1 MNRLTVLTK
10 TMKTLSMLKPSVA
23 KVEAPDLRTLVCAG
37 ALGAL
42 LISVPLPLLA
52 EDNAEDTTSEEQAS
66 PKTRETAPLG
76 EAVERQLPLYVDY
89 QTWVQDPSRYEQN
102 LGDRIETQTEE
113 VENLKTIK
121 LTNVVPP
128 IRYQSGVS
136 EIPAEYVERLRG
148 VLDSMKG
155 RLNVRLHFVG
165 HSDNVPLFGALRARL
180 GDNIGLSRERAG
192 AAAEYFQVALD
203 LPPESIS
210 YEGMGETQPLASNDT
225 NAGRAENRR
234 VEVEVWYDEIEKKTV
249 EKEVVVEEKL
259 NRVKVCRV
267 ETVCKLTYKEG
278 HSRRTRV
285 KNLVPPLHFNE
296 ESAELPESFLR
307 HISQTLEN
315 LSNKQNVT
323 IRLIGYTDNATIT
336 GRDARIYGTH
346 EGLSKARA
354 RRALL
359 SLQDALSLPS
369 TMLES
374 TGKGSSNPIA
384 SNEAESGRALN
395 RRIEVEFWYDD
406 ILQSLS
412 NEPQMC
418 PEEAGAETVTRTYD
432 PPSGPI
438 SPVIYKQG
446 KPVIS
451 DGYAARLAGILDDV
465 KDKTNVRVRFIGY
478 TSNKRLDRRTAMV
491 YGDDVGL
498 STARARR
505 VMEMVSEQLKLSEE
519 QTEFEGRG
527 HVQTDDVV
535 NAGFVESDV
544 SRVDVEVVY
553 DELAVLDDL
562 DGVDIQ
568 RLTREVDI
576 ANPYALN
583 LMRISVDGK
592 AIDDPLKSSA
602 DVQRCTDVALE
613 QADIQ
618 FKFDNLEIKPRLNVT
633 AWPNTVAW
641 QDNPETEGPDNL
653 VRFRAYSNYPAY
665 LEKAE
670 VRIFA
675 LGKSVRDEPLAV
687 VELPVN
693 GDGEWQV
700 DLGEQATSATDLRY
714 LLRVYDKDG
723 HYDETAPQ
731 TLWVVKNITAD
742 DLADKKDE
750 YLAPAEELK
759 VGYGENRLVRSEI
772 PLNGGTIR
780 VYGSEIPEGR
790 EVFVA
795 GRSVPV
801 ATEGE
806 FAVEEILPPGLHTV
820 EVAVIDNEG
829 NGDLFLR
836 DLELEKNDWFYVGVA
851 DVTASYGETDGPAK
865 LVTDDEYYDD
875 KFNLYGRLAY
885 YTRGKFGDNWLLTSS
900 ADTLDGPVDDLFSG
914 FMDKSPDALFRRIDP
929 DYYFPTYGDDS
940 TVEDGAPTLGKFYLK
955 VQRDDDY
962 GMWGNFHTSYLDTT
976 LAQVDRSLYG
986 GKLHYESAGVTS
998 FGEQR
1003 LMLDGFVADPGTIA
1017 GRDEF
1022 RGTGGSLYYLR
1033 HLDVLEGSD
1042 RVRVE
1047 VRDKDSGI
1055 VLAVKNLVPGID
1067 YDIDYLQGRVMLNE
1081 PLSPTMADELLVSTD
1096 AGSGNDVFL
1105 VARYE
1110 YTFSFEE
1117 TSDLSQ
1123 GGRMHYWFGDHVKLG
1138 LTGSNSNEEGNSDL
1152 GSVDLTLRKSAQTWV
1167 KTEFASTDGTDNS
1180 TFFSTDGGFNFAGVS
1195 NGALPGEDISAD
1207 ANRVDASVGFRDVW
1221 DKAWDGT
1228 MSAYR
1233 QDVEAGYSAPGQITA
1248 KDTEQVGATL
1258 QVPVTERTDVTV
1270 KVDSLEQE
1278 QGLETSAAEL
1288 NVAQRLNEQWQVS
1301 AGVRQE
1307 KREDKSVVVPL
1318 TQVEGDR
1325 TDVVV
1330 RGDYDSLDR
1339 WAAYGYAQGTAS
1351 KDGNQEDNAR
1361 LGAGGE
1367 LRLTDRWRTNG
1378 EVSGGDLGVG
1388 AQAGTEFLVSDRSNL
1403 YLNYALENERSDNG
1417 VRARRGNMATG
1428 VRSRYSDTTSV
1439 YLEER
1444 YTHGDVPTGLTHATG
1459 IDIAPND
1466 RWNYGASLDFGTLRD
1481 RQTGAE
1487 QERQA
1492 FGAKVG
1498 YGHNAVQMASVFEY
1512 RIDTLEAAD
1521 LSDSERKTWLT
1532 KNSLKYQFTPD
1543 WRLIGRLNYS
1553 DSQSSLGDFYD
1564 GRFIEAIFGY
1574 GYRPVYNDR
1583 LNVLAKYT
1591 YFYNLPT
1598 ADQVT
1603 VNNTST
1609 EFIQKSHILSVDAI
1623 YDLTRRWSIGGKYAY
1638 RLGQISQDR
1647 EDPEFFDSRASLYV
1661 ARIDWHFI
1669 RKWDATLEGRLL
1681 DLPDAEDSKSGV
1693 LTAIYRHLN
1702 DNVKFGVGYNFSTFS
1717 DDLTDLDYDHE
1728 GAFINLVGKI

>member
-10 TMKTLSMLKPSVA
+10 TMKRLSMKMASPRAIGAPGRAGVLTVLIMGTALPLQA
-23 KVEAPDLRTLVCAG
+23 EQIAAPQTEQALPAPDVRVTP
-37 ALGAL
+37 
-42 LISVPLPLLA
+42 S
-52 EDNAEDTTSEEQAS
+52 
-66 PKTRETAPLG
+66 LG
-76 EAVERQLPLYVDY
+76 EAVERQLPLYMDY

-102 LGDRIETQTEE
+102 LGDRIETVTED
-113 VENLKTIK
+113 VENLRTIK
-121 LTNVVPP
+121 LTDVVPP

-136 EIPAEYVERLRG
+136 EIPASYVERLRA
-148 VLDSMKG
+148 VLENMRG

-180 GDNIGLSRERAG
+180 GDNTGLSRERAG

-210 YEGMGETQPLASNDT
+210 YEGMGESQPLASNDT
-225 NAGRAENRR
+225 SAGRAENRR
-234 VEVEVWYDEIEKKTV
+234 VEVEVWYDEVEQSTV

-278 HSRRTRV
+278 HSKRTRV
-285 KNLVPPLHFNE
+285 KNLVPPLHFND
-296 ESAELPESFLR
+296 ESVEISASFQN
-307 HISQTLEN
+307 HIRQVLEN
-315 LSNKQNVT
+315 LANKQNVT
-323 IRLIGYTDNATIT
+323 LRLIGYTDNAVIT

-359 SLQDALSLPS
+359 ALQDALGLPS
-369 TMLES
+369 SMLES

-384 SNEAESGRALN
+384 SNESESGRALN
-395 RRIEVEFWYDD
+395 RRVEVEFWYDD

-412 NEPQMC
+412 GEPQMC
-418 PEEAGAETVTRTYD
+418 PEDAGAETVTRTYD

-438 SPVIYKQG
+438 APVIYKQG
-446 KPVIS
+446 NPDIPE
-451 DGYAARLAGILDDV
+451 GYMTRLSGILADV
-465 KDKTNVRVRFIGY
+465 QDKTNVRLRFIGY
-478 TSNKRLDRRTAMV
+478 TSNERLDRRTAMV

-505 VMEMVSEQLKLSEE
+505 VMEAVSEQLKLTEE
-519 QTEFEGRG
+519 QTEWEGRG

-562 DGVDIQ
+562 EGVDIQ

-613 QADIQ
+613 KADIQ

-633 AWPNTVAW
+633 AWPNTVMRE
-641 QDNPETEGPDNL
+641 DNPDTEGPDNL
-653 VRFRAYSNYPAY
+653 VQFRAYSNYPAY

-670 VRIFA
+670 VRLFE

-687 VELPVN
+687 IELPVN
-693 GDGEWQV
+693 GDAEWQV
-700 DLGEQATSATDLRY
+700 ELDESITSNTDLRY
-714 LLRVYDKDG
+714 LLRVYDSEG
-723 HYDETAPQ
+723 RYDETAPQ
-731 TLWVVKNITAD
+731 TLWVVNSLTAD

-750 YLAPAEELK
+750 YLSPDEELK

-772 PLNGGTIR
+772 PLDGGTIR

-851 DVTASYGETDGPAK
+851 DVTASYGETTGPAK

-885 YTRGKFGDNWLLTSS
+885 YTRGKFGDNWQLTSS

-940 TVEDGAPTLGKFYLK
+940 TVEDGAPTLGKFYLR

-986 GKLHYESAGVTS
+986 GKLHYESDSVTS

-1003 LMLDGFVADPGTIA
+1003 LLVDGFVADPGTLA

-1047 VRDKDSGI
+1047 VRDKASGM

-1067 YDIDYLQGRVMLNE
+1067 YDIDYLQGRLMLNE
-1081 PLSPTMADELLVSTD
+1081 PLSPSMADELLVSTD
-1096 AGSGNDVFL
+1096 AGSDNDVFL

-1138 LTGSNSNEEGNSDL
+1138 LTANNTSEEGSSDL
-1152 GSVDLTLRKSAQTWV
+1152 GSVDLTLRKNARTWL
-1167 KTEFASTDGTDNS
+1167 KTEFASSEGTDTS
-1180 TFFSTDGGFNFAGVS
+1180 TFFSTDGGYNFDGVS

-1207 ANRVDASVGFRDVW
+1207 ANRVDASVGFRDIW
-1221 DKAWDGT
+1221 DKSVDGNMT
-1228 MSAYR
+1228 VYR
-1233 QDVEAGYSAPGQITA
+1233 QEVEAGYSAPGQITA
-1248 KDTEQVGATL
+1248 KDTEQQGGSL
-1258 QVPVTERTDVTV
+1258 HVPVTKSTSVTV
-1270 KVDSLEQE
+1270 KADSLEQE
-1278 QGLETSAAEL
+1278 QGLDTSAAEL
-1288 NVAQRLNEQWQVS
+1288 NVTQRLNAQWQVS

-1307 KREDKSVVVPL
+1307 QREDNSPVVPL
-1318 TQVEGDR
+1318 TQIEGDR

-1330 RGDYDSLDR
+1330 RGDYDSLGR
-1339 WAAYGYAQGTAS
+1339 WAAYGYAQDTAS
-1351 KDGNQEDNAR
+1351 SNGTQEDNAR

-1367 LRLTDRWRTNG
+1367 VRISDRWRTNG

-1388 AQAGTEFLVSDRSNL
+1388 AQAGTEFQVSDRSNL

-1487 QERQA
+1487 QERRA
-1492 FGAKVG
+1492 IGAKVG
-1498 YGHNAVQMASVFEY
+1498 YGYKTVQMASVLEY
-1512 RIDTLEAAD
+1512 RIDKLEAED
-1521 LSDSERKTWLT
+1521 LSHSERKTWLT

-1553 DSQSSLGDFYD
+1553 DSISSQGDFYD

-1647 EDPEFFDSRASLYV
+1647 DDPEFFDSRASLYV

-1681 DLPDAEDSKSGV
+1681 DLPDAEDSRSGV

-1702 DNVKFGVGYNFSTFS
+1702 DNIKFGVGYNFSSFS

>member
-1 MNRLTVLTK
+1 MNRLTVLTTK
-10 TMKTLSMLKPSVA
+10 MKTLSL
-23 KVEAPDLRTLVCAG
+23 LVAG
-37 ALGAL
+37 A
-42 LISVPLPLLA
+42 PLLRKTLGISALGLAVGLSAPLQAQEATEEAAA
-52 EDNAEDTTSEEQAS
+52 EKPAKAQV
-66 PKTRETAPLG
+66 RETAPLG
-76 EAVERQLPLYVDY
+76 EAVERQLPLYMDY

-148 VLDSMKG
+148 VLDGMKG

-180 GDNIGLSRERAG
+180 GDNTGLSRERAG

-210 YEGMGETQPLASNDT
+210 YEGMGESQPLASNDSA
-225 NAGRAENRR
+225 AGRAENRR
-234 VEVEVWYDEIEKKTV
+234 VEVEVWYDEVEKKTV
-249 EKEVVVEEKL
+249 EKDVVVEEKL

-267 ETVCKLTYKEG
+267 ETVCKLTYQEG
-278 HSRRTRV
+278 HSKRTRV
-285 KNLVPPLHFNE
+285 KNLVPPLHFND
-296 ESAELPESFLR
+296 ESVEIPESFQR
-307 HISQTLEN
+307 HIQQALEN
-315 LSNKQNVT
+315 LADKDNVV

-359 SLQDALSLPS
+359 ALQDALSLPS

-395 RRIEVEFWYDD
+395 RRVEVEFWYDD

-412 NEPQMC
+412 SEPQMC

-432 PPSGPI
+432 PPSGAI
-438 SPVIYKQG
+438 RPVIYKQG
-446 KPVIS
+446 DPVIA
-451 DGYAARLAGILDDV
+451 DGYMARLASILEDV
-465 KDKTNVRVRFIGY
+465 KDKSNVRLRFIGY
-478 TSNKRLDRRTAMV
+478 TSNERLDRRTAMV

-505 VMEMVSEQLKLSEE
+505 VMEAVSQQLKLTEE

-527 HVQTDDVV
+527 HVQSDDVV

-562 DGVDIQ
+562 EGVDIQ
-568 RLTREVDI
+568 RLTREVDM

-613 QADIQ
+613 DTDIQ
-618 FKFDNLEIKPRLNVT
+618 FKFDNLEIKPRLNVS
-633 AWPNTVAW
+633 AWPNTVAG
-641 QDNPETEGPDNL
+641 QDNPQTEGPDNL
-653 VRFRAYSNYPAY
+653 VQFRAYSNYPAY
-665 LEKAE
+665 LDKAE
-670 VRIFA
+670 VRIFE

-693 GDGEWQV
+693 GDGEWLV
-700 DLGEQATSATDLRY
+700 ELGEKTSGTDLRY
-714 LLRVYDKDG
+714 LLRVYDKEG
-723 HYDETAPQ
+723 RYDETSPQ
-731 TLWVVKNITAD
+731 TLWVVDEVTPE

-750 YLAPAEELK
+750 YLTPDEELK

-780 VYGSEIPEGR
+780 VYGNAIPEGR

-829 NGDLFLR
+829 NGELFLR

-851 DVTASYGETDGPAK
+851 DVTASYGDTDGPAK
-865 LVTDDEYYDD
+865 LVTGDDYYDD
-875 KFNLYGRLAY
+875 KFNLYGRLAF
-885 YTRGKFGDNWLLTSS
+885 YTRGKFGEDWQLTSS
-900 ADTLDGPVDDLFSG
+900 ADTLDGPVEDLFTG
-914 FMDKSPDALFRRIDP
+914 FMDKSPDAMFRRIDP

-1003 LMLDGFVADPGTIA
+1003 FMIDGFVADPGTIA

-1055 VLAVKNLVPGID
+1055 VLAVKNLVPGVD

-1081 PLSPTMADELLVSTD
+1081 PLSPKMADELLVSTD

-1138 LTGSNSNEEGNSDL
+1138 VTGSNSSEEASSDL
-1152 GSVDLTLRKSAQTWV
+1152 GSVDLTLRKSARTWV
-1167 KTEFASTDGTDNS
+1167 KTEFATSEGSDDS
-1180 TFFSTDGGFNFAGVS
+1180 TFFSTDGGYNFAGVS
-1195 NGALPGEDISAD
+1195 NGALPGEDITAD

-1221 DKAWDGT
+1221 DKAVDGNVT
-1228 MSAYR
+1228 AYR
-1233 QDVEAGYSAPGQITA
+1233 QEVEAGYSAPGQITA

-1258 QVPVTERTDVTV
+1258 QMPVTKSTDVTV

-1288 NVAQRLNEQWQVS
+1288 NVGQRLNEQWRVS
-1301 AGVRQE
+1301 TGVRQE
-1307 KREDKSVVVPL
+1307 KREDNSVVVPL

-1325 TDVVV
+1325 TDVVL
-1330 RGDYDSLDR
+1330 RGDYDSLKR
-1339 WAAYGYAQGTAS
+1339 WAAYGYAQSTAS
-1351 KDGNQEDNAR
+1351 KDGNQEDNGR
-1361 LGAGGE
+1361 VGAGGE

-1388 AQAGTEFLVSDRSNL
+1388 AEAGTEFQVSDRSNL

-1417 VRARRGNMATG
+1417 VRARRGDMATG

-1444 YTHGDVPTGLTHATG
+1444 YSHGDVPTGLTHATG
-1459 IDIAPND
+1459 VDIAPND
-1466 RWNYGASLDFGTLRD
+1466 RWNYGATLDFGTLRD

-1492 FGAKVG
+1492 YGFKVG
-1498 YGHNAVQMASVFEY
+1498 YGHNAVQMASILEY
-1512 RIDTLEAAD
+1512 RIDKMEAAN

-1553 DSQSSLGDFYD
+1553 DSDSSLGDFYD

-1603 VNNTST
+1603 LNNTSA
-1609 EFIQKSHILSVDAI
+1609 EFIQKSHILSLDAI

-1647 EDPEFFDSRASLYV
+1647 ADPEFFDSRASLYV
-1661 ARIDWHFI
+1661 ARVDWHFI

-1681 DLPDAEDSKSGV
+1681 DLPDAEDSKSGM
-1693 LTAIYRHLN
+1693 LAAIYRHLN
-1702 DNVKFGVGYNFSTFS
+1702 DNLKLGVGYNFSTFS

>member
-10 TMKTLSMLKPSVA
+10 TMKRLSMKMASPRAIGAPGRAGVLTVLIMGTALPLQA
-23 KVEAPDLRTLVCAG
+23 EQIAAPQTEQALPAPDVRVTP
-37 ALGAL
+37 
-42 LISVPLPLLA
+42 S
-52 EDNAEDTTSEEQAS
+52 
-66 PKTRETAPLG
+66 LG
-76 EAVERQLPLYVDY
+76 EAVERQLPLYMDY

-102 LGDRIETQTEE
+102 LGDRIETVTED
-113 VENLKTIK
+113 VENLRTIK
-121 LTNVVPP
+121 LTDVVPP

-136 EIPAEYVERLRG
+136 EIPASYVERLRA
-148 VLDSMKG
+148 VLENMRG

-180 GDNIGLSRERAG
+180 GDNTGLSRERAG

-210 YEGMGETQPLASNDT
+210 YEGMGESQPLASNDT
-225 NAGRAENRR
+225 SAGRAENRR
-234 VEVEVWYDEIEKKTV
+234 VEVEVWYDEVEQNTV

-278 HSRRTRV
+278 HSKRTRV
-285 KNLVPPLHFNE
+285 KNLVPPLHFND
-296 ESAELPESFLR
+296 ESVEIPASFQN
-307 HISQTLEN
+307 HIRQALEN
-315 LSNKQNVT
+315 LANKQNVT
-323 IRLIGYTDNATIT
+323 LRLIGYTDNAVIT

-359 SLQDALSLPS
+359 ALQDALGLPS
-369 TMLES
+369 SMLES

-384 SNEAESGRALN
+384 SNESESGRALN
-395 RRIEVEFWYDD
+395 RRVEVEFWYDD

-412 NEPQMC
+412 GEPQMC
-418 PEEAGAETVTRTYD
+418 PEDAGAETVTRTYD

-438 SPVIYKQG
+438 APVIYKQG
-446 KPVIS
+446 NPDIPE
-451 DGYAARLAGILDDV
+451 GYMTRLSGILADV
-465 KDKTNVRVRFIGY
+465 QDKTNVRLRFIGY
-478 TSNKRLDRRTAMV
+478 TSNERLDRRTAMV

-505 VMEMVSEQLKLSEE
+505 VMEAVSEQLKLTEE
-519 QTEFEGRG
+519 QTEWEGRG

-562 DGVDIQ
+562 EGVDIQ

-613 QADIQ
+613 KADIQ

-633 AWPNTVAW
+633 AWPNTVMRE
-641 QDNPETEGPDNL
+641 DNPDTEGPDNL
-653 VRFRAYSNYPAY
+653 VQFRAYSNYPAY

-670 VRIFA
+670 VRLFE

-687 VELPVN
+687 IELPVN
-693 GDGEWQV
+693 GDAEWQV
-700 DLGEQATSATDLRY
+700 ELDESITSNTDLRY
-714 LLRVYDKDG
+714 LLRVYDSEG
-723 HYDETAPQ
+723 RYDETAPQ
-731 TLWVVKNITAD
+731 TLWVVNSLTAD

-750 YLAPAEELK
+750 YLSPDEELK

-772 PLNGGTIR
+772 PLDGGTIR

-851 DVTASYGETDGPAK
+851 DVTASYGETTGPAK

-885 YTRGKFGDNWLLTSS
+885 YTRGKFGDNWQLTSS

-940 TVEDGAPTLGKFYLK
+940 TVEDGAPTLGKFYLR

-986 GKLHYESAGVTS
+986 GKLHYESDSVTS

-1003 LMLDGFVADPGTIA
+1003 LLVDGFVADPGTLA

-1047 VRDKDSGI
+1047 VRDKASGM

-1067 YDIDYLQGRVMLNE
+1067 YDIDYLQGRLMLNE
-1081 PLSPTMADELLVSTD
+1081 PLSPSMADELLVSTD
-1096 AGSGNDVFL
+1096 AGSDNDVFL

-1138 LTGSNSNEEGNSDL
+1138 LTANNTSEEGSSDL
-1152 GSVDLTLRKSAQTWV
+1152 GSVDLTLRKNARTWL
-1167 KTEFASTDGTDNS
+1167 KTEFASSEGTDTS
-1180 TFFSTDGGFNFAGVS
+1180 TFFSTDGGYNFDGVS

-1207 ANRVDASVGFRDVW
+1207 ANRVDASVGFRDIW
-1221 DKAWDGT
+1221 DKSVDGNMT
-1228 MSAYR
+1228 VYR
-1233 QDVEAGYSAPGQITA
+1233 QEVEAGYSAPGQITA
-1248 KDTEQVGATL
+1248 KDTEQQGGSL
-1258 QVPVTERTDVTV
+1258 HVPVTKSTSVTV
-1270 KVDSLEQE
+1270 KADSLEQE
-1278 QGLETSAAEL
+1278 QGLDTSAAEL
-1288 NVAQRLNEQWQVS
+1288 NVTQRLNAQWQVS

-1307 KREDKSVVVPL
+1307 QREDNSPVVPL
-1318 TQVEGDR
+1318 TQIEGDR

-1330 RGDYDSLDR
+1330 RGDYDSLGR
-1339 WAAYGYAQGTAS
+1339 WAAYGYAQDTAS
-1351 KDGNQEDNAR
+1351 SNGTQEDNAR

-1367 LRLTDRWRTNG
+1367 VRISDRWRTNG

-1388 AQAGTEFLVSDRSNL
+1388 AQAGTEFQVSDRSNL

-1487 QERQA
+1487 QERRA
-1492 FGAKVG
+1492 IGAKVG
-1498 YGHNAVQMASVFEY
+1498 YGYKTVQMASVLEY
-1512 RIDTLEAAD
+1512 RIDKLEAED
-1521 LSDSERKTWLT
+1521 LSHSERKTWLT

-1553 DSQSSLGDFYD
+1553 DSISSQGDFYD

-1647 EDPEFFDSRASLYV
+1647 DDPEFFDSRASLYV

-1681 DLPDAEDSKSGV
+1681 DLPDAEDSRSGV

-1702 DNVKFGVGYNFSTFS
+1702 DNIKFGVGYNFSSFS

>member
-10 TMKTLSMLKPSVA
+10 TMKRLSMKMASPRAIGAPGRAGVLTVLIMGIALPLQA
-23 KVEAPDLRTLVCAG
+23 EQAAAPQTEQALPAPDVRVTP
-37 ALGAL
+37 
-42 LISVPLPLLA
+42 S
-52 EDNAEDTTSEEQAS
+52 
-66 PKTRETAPLG
+66 LG
-76 EAVERQLPLYVDY
+76 EAVERQLPLYMDY

-102 LGDRIETQTEE
+102 LGDRIETVTED
-113 VENLKTIK
+113 VENLRTIK
-121 LTNVVPP
+121 LTDVVPP

-136 EIPAEYVERLRG
+136 EIPASYVERLRA
-148 VLDSMKG
+148 VLENMRG

-180 GDNIGLSRERAG
+180 GDNTGLSRERAG

-210 YEGMGETQPLASNDT
+210 YEGMGESQPLASNDT
-225 NAGRAENRR
+225 SAGRAENRR
-234 VEVEVWYDEIEKKTV
+234 VEVEVWYDEVEQNTV

-278 HSRRTRV
+278 HSKRTRV
-285 KNLVPPLHFNE
+285 KNLVPPLHFND
-296 ESAELPESFLR
+296 ESVEIPASFQN
-307 HISQTLEN
+307 HIRQALEN
-315 LSNKQNVT
+315 LANKQNVT
-323 IRLIGYTDNATIT
+323 LRLIGYTDNAVIT

-359 SLQDALSLPS
+359 ALQDALGLPS
-369 TMLES
+369 SMLES

-384 SNEAESGRALN
+384 SNESESGRALN
-395 RRIEVEFWYDD
+395 RRVEVEFWYDD

-412 NEPQMC
+412 GEPQMC
-418 PEEAGAETVTRTYD
+418 PEDAGAETVTRTYD

-438 SPVIYKQG
+438 APVIYKQG
-446 KPVIS
+446 NPDIPE
-451 DGYAARLAGILDDV
+451 GYMTRLSGILADV
-465 KDKTNVRVRFIGY
+465 QDKTNVRLRFIGY
-478 TSNKRLDRRTAMV
+478 TSNERLDRRTAMV

-505 VMEMVSEQLKLSEE
+505 VMEAVSEQLKLTEE
-519 QTEFEGRG
+519 QTEWEGRG

-562 DGVDIQ
+562 EGVDIQ

-613 QADIQ
+613 KADIQ

-633 AWPNTVAW
+633 AWPNTVMRE
-641 QDNPETEGPDNL
+641 DNPDTEGPDNL
-653 VRFRAYSNYPAY
+653 VQFRAYSNYPAY

-670 VRIFA
+670 VRLFE

-687 VELPVN
+687 IELPVN
-693 GDGEWQV
+693 GDAEWQV
-700 DLGEQATSATDLRY
+700 ELDESITSNTDLRY
-714 LLRVYDKDG
+714 LLRVYDSEG
-723 HYDETAPQ
+723 RYDETAPQ
-731 TLWVVKNITAD
+731 TLWVVNSLTAD
-742 DLADKKDE
+742 DLADKKDA
-750 YLAPAEELK
+750 YLSPDEELK

-772 PLNGGTIR
+772 PLDGGTIR

-851 DVTASYGETDGPAK
+851 DVTASYGETTGPAK

-885 YTRGKFGDNWLLTSS
+885 YTRGKFGDNWQLTSS

-940 TVEDGAPTLGKFYLK
+940 TVEDGAPTLGKFYLR

-986 GKLHYESAGVTS
+986 GKLHYESDSVTS

-1003 LMLDGFVADPGTIA
+1003 LLVDGFVADPGTLA

-1047 VRDKDSGI
+1047 VRDKASGM

-1067 YDIDYLQGRVMLNE
+1067 YDIDYLQGRLMLNE
-1081 PLSPTMADELLVSTD
+1081 PLSPSMADELLVSTD
-1096 AGSGNDVFL
+1096 AGSDNDVFL

-1138 LTGSNSNEEGNSDL
+1138 LTANNTSEEGSSDL
-1152 GSVDLTLRKSAQTWV
+1152 GSVDLTLRKNARTWL
-1167 KTEFASTDGTDNS
+1167 KTEFASSEGTDTS
-1180 TFFSTDGGFNFAGVS
+1180 TFFSTDGGYNFDGVS

-1207 ANRVDASVGFRDVW
+1207 ANRVDASVGFRDIW
-1221 DKAWDGT
+1221 DKSVDGNMT
-1228 MSAYR
+1228 VYR
-1233 QDVEAGYSAPGQITA
+1233 QEVEAGYSAPGQITA
-1248 KDTEQVGATL
+1248 KDTEQQGGSL
-1258 QVPVTERTDVTV
+1258 HVPVTKSTSVTV
-1270 KVDSLEQE
+1270 KADSLEQE
-1278 QGLETSAAEL
+1278 QGLDTSAAEL
-1288 NVAQRLNEQWQVS
+1288 NVTQRLNAQWQVS

-1307 KREDKSVVVPL
+1307 QREDNSPVVPL
-1318 TQVEGDR
+1318 TQIEGDR

-1330 RGDYDSLDR
+1330 RGDYDSLGR
-1339 WAAYGYAQGTAS
+1339 WAAYGYAQDTAS
-1351 KDGNQEDNAR
+1351 SNGTQEDNAR

-1367 LRLTDRWRTNG
+1367 VRISDRWRTNG

-1388 AQAGTEFLVSDRSNL
+1388 AQAGTEFQVSDRSNL

-1487 QERQA
+1487 QERRA
-1492 FGAKVG
+1492 IGAKVG
-1498 YGHNAVQMASVFEY
+1498 YGYKTVQMASVLEY
-1512 RIDTLEAAD
+1512 RIDKLEAED
-1521 LSDSERKTWLT
+1521 LSHSERKTWLT

-1553 DSQSSLGDFYD
+1553 DSISSQGDFYD

-1647 EDPEFFDSRASLYV
+1647 DDPEFFDSRASLYV

-1681 DLPDAEDSKSGV
+1681 DLPDAEDSRSGV

-1702 DNVKFGVGYNFSTFS
+1702 DNIKFGVGYNFSSFS

>member
-10 TMKTLSMLKPSVA
+10 TMKRLSMKMASPRAIGAPGRAGVLTVLIMGIALPLQA
-23 KVEAPDLRTLVCAG
+23 EQIAAPQTEQALPAPDVRVTP
-37 ALGAL
+37 
-42 LISVPLPLLA
+42 S
-52 EDNAEDTTSEEQAS
+52 
-66 PKTRETAPLG
+66 LG
-76 EAVERQLPLYVDY
+76 EAVERQLPLYMDY

-102 LGDRIETQTEE
+102 LGDRIETVTED
-113 VENLKTIK
+113 VENLRTIK
-121 LTNVVPP
+121 LTDVVPP

-136 EIPAEYVERLRG
+136 EIPASYVERLRA
-148 VLDSMKG
+148 VLENMRG

-180 GDNIGLSRERAG
+180 GDNTGLSRERAG

-210 YEGMGETQPLASNDT
+210 YEGMGESQPLASNDT
-225 NAGRAENRR
+225 SAGRAENRR
-234 VEVEVWYDEIEKKTV
+234 VEVEVWYDEVEQNTV

-278 HSRRTRV
+278 HSKRTRV
-285 KNLVPPLHFNE
+285 KNLVPPLHFND
-296 ESAELPESFLR
+296 ESVEIPASFQN
-307 HISQTLEN
+307 HIRQALEN
-315 LSNKQNVT
+315 LANKQNVT
-323 IRLIGYTDNATIT
+323 LRLIGYTDNAVIT

-359 SLQDALSLPS
+359 ALQDALGLPS
-369 TMLES
+369 SMLES

-384 SNEAESGRALN
+384 SNESESGRALN
-395 RRIEVEFWYDD
+395 RRVEVEFWYDD

-412 NEPQMC
+412 GEPQMC
-418 PEEAGAETVTRTYD
+418 PEDAGAETVTRTYD

-438 SPVIYKQG
+438 APVIYKQG
-446 KPVIS
+446 NPDIPE
-451 DGYAARLAGILDDV
+451 GYMTRLSGILADV
-465 KDKTNVRVRFIGY
+465 QDKTNVRLRFIGY
-478 TSNKRLDRRTAMV
+478 TSNERLDRRTAMV

-505 VMEMVSEQLKLSEE
+505 VMEAVSEQLKLTEE
-519 QTEFEGRG
+519 QTEWEGRG

-562 DGVDIQ
+562 EGVDIQ

-613 QADIQ
+613 KADIQ

-633 AWPNTVAW
+633 AWPNTVMRE
-641 QDNPETEGPDNL
+641 DNPDTEGPDNL
-653 VRFRAYSNYPAY
+653 VQFRAYSNYPAY

-670 VRIFA
+670 VRLFE

-687 VELPVN
+687 IELPVN
-693 GDGEWQV
+693 GDAEWQV
-700 DLGEQATSATDLRY
+700 ELDESITSNTDLRY
-714 LLRVYDKDG
+714 LLRVYDSEG
-723 HYDETAPQ
+723 RYDETAPQ
-731 TLWVVKNITAD
+731 TLWVVNSLTAD

-750 YLAPAEELK
+750 YLSPDEELK

-772 PLNGGTIR
+772 PLDGGTIR

-851 DVTASYGETDGPAK
+851 DVTASYGETTGPAK

-885 YTRGKFGDNWLLTSS
+885 YTRGKFGDNWQLTSS

-940 TVEDGAPTLGKFYLK
+940 TVEDGAPTLGKFYLR

-986 GKLHYESAGVTS
+986 GKLHYESDSVTS

-1003 LMLDGFVADPGTIA
+1003 LLVDGFVADPGTLA

-1047 VRDKDSGI
+1047 VRDKASGM

-1067 YDIDYLQGRVMLNE
+1067 YDIDYLQGRLMLNE
-1081 PLSPTMADELLVSTD
+1081 PLSPSMADELLVSTD
-1096 AGSGNDVFL
+1096 AGSDNDVFL

-1138 LTGSNSNEEGNSDL
+1138 LTANNTSEEGSSDL
-1152 GSVDLTLRKSAQTWV
+1152 GSVDLTLRKNARTWL
-1167 KTEFASTDGTDNS
+1167 KTEFASSEGTDTS
-1180 TFFSTDGGFNFAGVS
+1180 TFFSTDGGYNFDGVS

-1207 ANRVDASVGFRDVW
+1207 ANRVDASVGFRDIW
-1221 DKAWDGT
+1221 DKSVDGNMT
-1228 MSAYR
+1228 VYR
-1233 QDVEAGYSAPGQITA
+1233 QEVEAGYSAPGQITA
-1248 KDTEQVGATL
+1248 KDTEQQGGSL
-1258 QVPVTERTDVTV
+1258 HVPVTKSTSVTV
-1270 KVDSLEQE
+1270 KADSLEQE
-1278 QGLETSAAEL
+1278 QGLDTSAAEL
-1288 NVAQRLNEQWQVS
+1288 NVTQRLNAQWQVS

-1307 KREDKSVVVPL
+1307 QREDNSPVVPL
-1318 TQVEGDR
+1318 TQIEGDR

-1330 RGDYDSLDR
+1330 RGDYDSLGR
-1339 WAAYGYAQGTAS
+1339 WAAYGYAQDTAS
-1351 KDGNQEDNAR
+1351 SNGTQEDNAR

-1367 LRLTDRWRTNG
+1367 VRISDRWRTNG

-1388 AQAGTEFLVSDRSNL
+1388 AQAGTEFQVSDRSNL

-1487 QERQA
+1487 QERRA
-1492 FGAKVG
+1492 IGAKVG
-1498 YGHNAVQMASVFEY
+1498 YGYKTVQMASVLEY
-1512 RIDTLEAAD
+1512 RIDKLEAED
-1521 LSDSERKTWLT
+1521 LSHSERKTWLT

-1553 DSQSSLGDFYD
+1553 DSISSQGDFYD

-1647 EDPEFFDSRASLYV
+1647 DDPEFFDSRASLYV

-1681 DLPDAEDSKSGV
+1681 DLPDAEDSRSGV

-1702 DNVKFGVGYNFSTFS
+1702 DNIKFGVGYNFSSFS

>member
-10 TMKTLSMLKPSVA
+10 TMKRLSMKMASPRAIGAPGRAGVLTVLIMGTALPLQA
-23 KVEAPDLRTLVCAG
+23 EQIAAPQTEQALPAPDVRVTP
-37 ALGAL
+37 
-42 LISVPLPLLA
+42 S
-52 EDNAEDTTSEEQAS
+52 
-66 PKTRETAPLG
+66 LG
-76 EAVERQLPLYVDY
+76 EAVERQLPLYMDY

-102 LGDRIETQTEE
+102 LGDRIETVTED
-113 VENLKTIK
+113 VENLRTIK
-121 LTNVVPP
+121 LTDVVPP

-136 EIPAEYVERLRG
+136 EIPASYVERLRA
-148 VLDSMKG
+148 VLENMRG

-180 GDNIGLSRERAG
+180 GDNTGLSRERAG

-210 YEGMGETQPLASNDT
+210 YEGMGESQPLASNDT
-225 NAGRAENRR
+225 SAGRAENRR
-234 VEVEVWYDEIEKKTV
+234 VEVEVWYDEVEQNTV

-278 HSRRTRV
+278 HSKRTRV
-285 KNLVPPLHFNE
+285 KNLVPPLHFND
-296 ESAELPESFLR
+296 ESVEIPASFQN
-307 HISQTLEN
+307 HIRQALEN
-315 LSNKQNVT
+315 LANKQNVT
-323 IRLIGYTDNATIT
+323 LRLIGYTDNAVIT

-359 SLQDALSLPS
+359 ALQDALGLPS
-369 TMLES
+369 SMLES

-384 SNEAESGRALN
+384 SNESESGRALN
-395 RRIEVEFWYDD
+395 RRVEVEFWYDD

-412 NEPQMC
+412 GEPQMC
-418 PEEAGAETVTRTYD
+418 PEDAGAETVTRTYD

-438 SPVIYKQG
+438 APVIYKQG
-446 KPVIS
+446 NPDIPE
-451 DGYAARLAGILDDV
+451 GYMTRLSGILADV
-465 KDKTNVRVRFIGY
+465 QDKTNVRLRFIGY
-478 TSNKRLDRRTAMV
+478 TSNERLDRRTAMV

-505 VMEMVSEQLKLSEE
+505 VMEAVSEQLKLTEE
-519 QTEFEGRG
+519 QTEWEGRG

-562 DGVDIQ
+562 EGVDIQ

-613 QADIQ
+613 KADIQ

-633 AWPNTVAW
+633 AWPNTVMRE
-641 QDNPETEGPDNL
+641 DNPDTEGPDNL
-653 VRFRAYSNYPAY
+653 VQFRAYSNYPAY

-670 VRIFA
+670 VRLFE

-687 VELPVN
+687 IELPVN
-693 GDGEWQV
+693 GDAEWQV
-700 DLGEQATSATDLRY
+700 ELDESITSNTDLRY
-714 LLRVYDKDG
+714 LLRVYDSEG
-723 HYDETAPQ
+723 RYDETAPQ
-731 TLWVVKNITAD
+731 TLWVVNSLTAD

-750 YLAPAEELK
+750 YLSPDEELK

-772 PLNGGTIR
+772 PLDGGTIR

-851 DVTASYGETDGPAK
+851 DVTASYGETTGPAK

-885 YTRGKFGDNWLLTSS
+885 YTRGKFGDNWQLTSS

-940 TVEDGAPTLGKFYLK
+940 TVEDGAPTLGKFYLR

-986 GKLHYESAGVTS
+986 GKLHYESDSVTS

-1003 LMLDGFVADPGTIA
+1003 LLVDGFVADPGTLA

-1047 VRDKDSGI
+1047 VRDKASGM

-1067 YDIDYLQGRVMLNE
+1067 YDIDYLQGRLMLNE
-1081 PLSPTMADELLVSTD
+1081 PLSPSMADELLVSTD
-1096 AGSGNDVFL
+1096 AGSDNDVFL

-1123 GGRMHYWFGDHVKLG
+1123 GGRMHYWFGDNVKLG
-1138 LTGSNSNEEGNSDL
+1138 LTANNTSEEGSSDL
-1152 GSVDLTLRKSAQTWV
+1152 GSVDLTLRKNARTWL
-1167 KTEFASTDGTDNS
+1167 KTEFASSEGTDTS
-1180 TFFSTDGGFNFAGVS
+1180 TFFSTDGGYNFDGVS

-1207 ANRVDASVGFRDVW
+1207 ANRVDASVGFRDIW
-1221 DKAWDGT
+1221 DKSVDGNMT
-1228 MSAYR
+1228 VYR
-1233 QDVEAGYSAPGQITA
+1233 QEVEAGYSAPGQITA
-1248 KDTEQVGATL
+1248 KDTEQQGGSL
-1258 QVPVTERTDVTV
+1258 HVPVTKSTSVTV
-1270 KVDSLEQE
+1270 KADSLEQE
-1278 QGLETSAAEL
+1278 QGLDTSAAEL
-1288 NVAQRLNEQWQVS
+1288 NVTQRLNAQWQVS

-1307 KREDKSVVVPL
+1307 QREDNSPVVPL
-1318 TQVEGDR
+1318 TQIEGDR

-1330 RGDYDSLDR
+1330 RGDYDSLGR
-1339 WAAYGYAQGTAS
+1339 WAAYGYAQDTAS
-1351 KDGNQEDNAR
+1351 SNGTQEDNAR

-1367 LRLTDRWRTNG
+1367 VRISDRWRTNG

-1388 AQAGTEFLVSDRSNL
+1388 AQAGTEFQVSDRSNL

-1487 QERQA
+1487 QERRA
-1492 FGAKVG
+1492 IGAKVG
-1498 YGHNAVQMASVFEY
+1498 YGYKTVQMASVLEY
-1512 RIDTLEAAD
+1512 RIDKLEAED
-1521 LSDSERKTWLT
+1521 LSHSERKTWLT

-1553 DSQSSLGDFYD
+1553 DSISSQGDFYD

-1647 EDPEFFDSRASLYV
+1647 DDPEFFDSRASLYV

-1681 DLPDAEDSKSGV
+1681 DLPDAEDSRSGV

-1702 DNVKFGVGYNFSTFS
+1702 DNIKFGVGYNFSSFS